1 MPANGLEAVDTRGTA
16 RCNAW
21 IILQRRGCFGSSLR
35 PIFSHN
41 AAPLRRRARI
51 AVSLP
56 PPMDSGL
63 ALRTPVSTCSIQSGG
78 ATSKRGRYLTR
89 REGSAHNRVGRVR
102 ASNGPPRTGSCK
114 LNRKSAS
121 FLPRRSPGSSPG
133 QEASFAALAMHR
145 DGQSQIS
152 SPGSRRF
159 LSEALIVGHI

>member
-1 MPANGLEAVDTRGTA
+1 MRNTR
-16 RCNAW
+16 
-21 IILQRRGCFGSSLR
+21 IIRSMGERVGCSLR
-35 PIFSHN
+35 PIFPHN
-41 AAPLRRRARI
+41 AAPLRRRART

-133 QEASFAALAMHR
+133 QEANHFAVACHASGRPVPKLETGFASASLR
-145 DGQSQIS
+145 GGD
-152 SPGSRRF
+152 RR
-159 LSEALIVGHI
+159 SYVNKRR